1 MFRAR
6 WSPGNASGLHRQ
18 RTNSSNPFVKAVR
31 LEEANFVFQHF
42 PNILLFCSISKD
54 NMSISINKANNASN
68 SNQKENNSEKL
79 LGCLEPGD
87 EQFEQKPVDLLRQ
100 ELDSSASALD
110 AIRRHLLTSLKSI
123 DWAMLASTPLE
134 NVNNNDGTTKSKNH
148 VHFDDNVINVDL
160 EYSFDGT
167 IESTTSSVGEEQ
179 SLSQEWISAE
189 CLLAER
195 FDNELDL
202 LTRLHLAFSHAL
214 SRPELKQ
221 AGALIRS
228 CRWLMAEFCEPQT
241 SKLPNRMT
249 TAVELRDHLN
259 TLSSGFLTTI
269 SKGCW
274 SKGAGFSQD
283 KLKPNSETTLAT
295 KLPAVQCKQAEEAM
309 NRLLRG
315 EILGGRESDEEEPC
329 ENACSFFR
337 NQLNSIGYCVAA
349 MCEAWSAIEACLCPD
364 DLKDLFELIRD
375 LRNLY
380 LYYNTL
386 AEQITHNQRVE
397 MTCELRCN
405 FFHRF
410 SEELTWP
417 AQRCWNKLL
426 ELLPVDVGEQLTS
439 GIFSEFEK
447 KIIKVSSDVGSF
459 TETKNIILPLL
470 RYVEAPNRLE
480 LFSRAKRLL
489 QLVDERKSRLLSE
502 ICFLSTAHANGSSEP
517 IYLEPNPL
525 ESLQRVGTN
534 LQHVLRLCCG
544 SSISSERIKLA
555 AESSIDGLL
564 EIFATKSG
572 LDVEQLA
579 NWHQLPIRLAF
590 IRGTVLCLHQWIADE
605 ARSLLKDL
613 PRSNSQATYESLCLA
628 PTRCFFASAIFGHVT
643 KLMAAVISVKFGFP
657 YNLITDSEDKNNEIY
672 YLKKIVAEQKQILA
686 MKEAQRSDLEKQ
698 LKKLKDLN
706 EKNIETVLNAATEL
720 VKANTKNYECKLK
733 TLKIEH
739 EQAFIEE
746 RTATSRAIE
755 VLKQQFDAQ
764 LKERLRRCRVD
775 SSETETNNIQTKEFI
790 NLLDHFAKLSLEYN
804 KILIEKTALEQ
815 QLHSCGLQ
823 KIKTNNSSN
832 NGINGIQ
839 LELIKEDCDEQME
852 RFNEAKSKNN
862 ATKKSTISMES
873 IRMYIAEM
881 IRITGPGMK
890 VLVMDKETTGI
901 VSCAYAQSEVM
912 QKEVYLFERIDTT
925 VPRDPIKYLKC
936 IAFVRPTPENIELLV
951 RELQNPS
958 YNQYYFY
965 FSNVISKSEVKQLA
979 EADEFEVVREV
990 QEFYADFVAL
1000 GSHLFSLNLF
1010 PAYHCLDWSPNALK
1024 RTIQG
1029 ISSVILS
1036 LKKPVTIRYQAS
1048 SDMTKKLADNLKSLM
1063 AKESALFNIAGSS
1076 DHCALLLILD
1086 RRFDAIT
1093 PLLNQASFIELFLWS
1108 NGKFCLFWTY
1118 QAMVHELFGI
1128 KNNRVS
1134 MEGVSGVRPEMREL
1148 LLNPL
1153 QDAFYAKNMYSN
1165 FGEIGQRIKEM
1176 MDEFQKKAQT
1186 HQKLESI
1193 ADLKAFVEQYPQF
1206 KKMSGAV
1213 AKHVTLV
1220 SELSRLV
1227 SEYNLLEISELEQH
1241 LACHE
1246 EHTNSLKNVRR
1257 MLNHEKTSDLD
1268 ATRLVMLYA
1277 LRFES
1282 HPNNDIRGLVNQL
1295 RKRGLPEKY
1304 YHAIYDVVEFGG
1316 AKMCGIET
1324 SSELDPIRITKKL
1337 IKDLKGVEN
1346 IYTQHRPLLSEI
1358 LNELSKNRLK
1368 ESVFPYS
1375 SGCSPLTRV
1384 HEVIVFIA
1392 GGVTYEESLA
1402 VNTFN
1407 QAGLMKVILGGTT
1420 VHSGRSFIDE
1430 VINATQGVIRSGA
1443 GSSKLHL

>member
-6 WSPGNASGLHRQ
+6 WSPGNILGFHRQ
-18 RTNSSNPFVKAVR
+18 RTHFSNPFVKAVR
-31 LEEANFVFQHF
+31 LEEANKLLVFSAKTFQLYLSTF
-42 PNILLFCSISKD
+42 SKYPTFFAQFQKSD
-54 NMSISINKANNASN
+54 ATNMSISINKANDASN
-68 SNQKENNSEKL
+68 SNQKENNSTKL
-79 LGCLEPGD
+79 LGCLEPDD
-87 EQFEQKPVDLLRQ
+87 EQLEQKPVDLLRQ

-134 NVNNNDGTTKSKNH
+134 NANNNDGTSKSKNH

-179 SLSQEWISAE
+179 SLSQEWISTE

-259 TLSSGFLTTI
+259 TLSSGFLTAI

-274 SKGAGFSQD
+274 SKGAGFGQE
-283 KLKPNSETTLAT
+283 KLKPNSETISAA

-337 NQLNSIGYCVAA
+337 SQLSSIGHCVAA

-364 DLKDLFELIRD
+364 DLKYLFELIRD

-439 GIFSEFEK
+439 GVFSEFEK
-447 KIIKVSSDVGSF
+447 KLIKVTSDVGSF
-459 TETKNIILPLL
+459 TETKNLILPLL
-470 RYVEAPNRLE
+470 RFVEAPNRLE
-480 LFSRAKRLL
+480 LLSRAKRLL

-502 ICFLSTAHANGSSEP
+502 ICFLSTADTNGSSET
-517 IYLEPNPL
+517 IYLEPNPMK
-525 ESLQRVGTN
+525 SLQQVGTN

-544 SSISSERIKLA
+544 SSVSSERIKLA
-555 AESSIDGLL
+555 TESSVDGLL

-579 NWHQLPIRLAF
+579 NWHQMPIRLAF

-605 ARSLLKDL
+605 ARSVLKDL

-706 EKNIETVLNAATEL
+706 EKNIETVMNAATEL
-720 VKANTKNYECKLK
+720 VKENTKNYECKLK
-733 TLKIEH
+733 ALKIEH

-755 VLKQQFDAQ
+755 VLKQQFDVQ
-764 LKERLRRCRVD
+764 LRERLKRCRVG
-775 SSETETNNIQTKEFI
+775 SSETETNNIQTKEFT

-815 QLHSCGLQ
+815 QLYSCGVQ
-823 KIKTNNSSN
+823 KIKTNSSN
-832 NGINGIQ
+832 NGSDGIQ
-839 LELIKEDCDEQME
+839 LELIKE
-852 RFNEAKSKNN
+852 
-862 ATKKSTISMES
+862 TES
-873 IRMYIAEM
+873 ANYCQFLFAWCNLLLR
-881 IRITGPGMK
+881 
-890 VLVMDKETTGI
+890 TGI

-936 IAFVRPTPENIELLV
+936 IVFVRPTPENIELLV

-1029 ISSVILS
+1029 ISSVILA

-1048 SDMTKKLADNLKSLM
+1048 SDMTKKLADNLK
-1063 AKESALFNIAGSS
+1063 
-1076 DHCALLLILD
+1076 
-1086 RRFDAIT
+1086 
-1093 PLLNQASFIELFLWS
+1093 
-1108 NGKFCLFWTY
+1108 WTY

-1241 LACHE
+1241 LACYE
-1246 EHTNSLKNVRR
+1246 EHTNSLKNIRR

-1368 ESVFPYS
+1368 ESVFPYA
-1375 SGCSPLTRV
+1375 SGCSPLARV

-1407 QAGLMKVILGGTT
+1407 QTGLMKVIIGGTT

>member
-6 WSPGNASGLHRQ
+6 WSPGNILGFHRQ
-18 RTNSSNPFVKAVR
+18 RTHFSNPFVKAVR
-31 LEEANFVFQHF
+31 LEEANKLLVFSAKTFQLYLSTF
-42 PNILLFCSISKD
+42 SKYPTFFAQFQKSD
-54 NMSISINKANNASN
+54 ATNMSISINKANDASN
-68 SNQKENNSEKL
+68 SNQKENNSTKL
-79 LGCLEPGD
+79 LGCLEPDD
-87 EQFEQKPVDLLRQ
+87 EQLEQKPVDLLRQ

-134 NVNNNDGTTKSKNH
+134 NANNNDGTSKSKNH

-179 SLSQEWISAE
+179 SLSQEWISTE

-259 TLSSGFLTTI
+259 TLSSGFLTAI

-274 SKGAGFSQD
+274 SKGAGFGQE
-283 KLKPNSETTLAT
+283 KLKPNSETISAA

-337 NQLNSIGYCVAA
+337 SQLSSIGHCVAA

-364 DLKDLFELIRD
+364 DLKYLFELIRD

-439 GIFSEFEK
+439 GVFSEFEK
-447 KIIKVSSDVGSF
+447 KLIKVTSDVGSF
-459 TETKNIILPLL
+459 TETKNLILPLL
-470 RYVEAPNRLE
+470 RFVEAPNRLE
-480 LFSRAKRLL
+480 LLSRAKRLL

-502 ICFLSTAHANGSSEP
+502 ICFLSTADTNGSSET
-517 IYLEPNPL
+517 IYLEPNPMK
-525 ESLQRVGTN
+525 SLQQVGTN

-544 SSISSERIKLA
+544 SSVSSERIKLA
-555 AESSIDGLL
+555 TESSVDGLL

-579 NWHQLPIRLAF
+579 NWHQMPIRLAF

-605 ARSLLKDL
+605 ARSVLKDL

-706 EKNIETVLNAATEL
+706 EKNIETVMNAATEL
-720 VKANTKNYECKLK
+720 VKENTKNYECKLK
-733 TLKIEH
+733 ALKIEH

-755 VLKQQFDAQ
+755 VLKQQFDVQ
-764 LKERLRRCRVD
+764 LRERLKRCRVG
-775 SSETETNNIQTKEFI
+775 SSETETNNIQTKEFT

-815 QLHSCGLQ
+815 QLYSCGVQ
-823 KIKTNNSSN
+823 KIKTNSSN
-832 NGINGIQ
+832 NGSDGIQ
-839 LELIKEDCDEQME
+839 LELIKE
-852 RFNEAKSKNN
+852 
-862 ATKKSTISMES
+862 TES
-873 IRMYIAEM
+873 ANYCQFLFAWCNLLLR
-881 IRITGPGMK
+881 
-890 VLVMDKETTGI
+890 TGI

-936 IAFVRPTPENIELLV
+936 IVFVRPTPENIELLV

-1029 ISSVILS
+1029 ISSVILA

-1076 DHCALLLILD
+1076 SDHCALLLILD

-1093 PLLNQASFIELFLWS
+1093 PLLNQA
-1108 NGKFCLFWTY
+1108 K
-1118 QAMVHELFGI
+1118 
-1128 KNNRVS
+1128 
-1134 MEGVSGVRPEMREL
+1134 MREL

-1241 LACHE
+1241 LACYE
-1246 EHTNSLKNVRR
+1246 EHTNSLKNIRR

-1368 ESVFPYS
+1368 ESVFPYA
-1375 SGCSPLTRV
+1375 SGCSPLARV

-1407 QAGLMKVILGGTT
+1407 QTGLMKVIIGGTT

>member
-1 MFRAR
+1 
-6 WSPGNASGLHRQ
+6 
-18 RTNSSNPFVKAVR
+18 
-31 LEEANFVFQHF
+31 
-42 PNILLFCSISKD
+42 
-54 NMSISINKANNASN
+54 MSISINKANDASN
-68 SNQKENNSEKL
+68 SNQKENNSAKL
-79 LGCLEPGD
+79 LGCLEPDD

-134 NVNNNDGTTKSKNH
+134 NANNNDGTSKSKNH

-241 SKLPNRMT
+241 SKLPNRMI

-259 TLSSGFLTTI
+259 TLSSGFLTAI

-274 SKGAGFSQD
+274 SKGAGFGQE
-283 KLKPNSETTLAT
+283 KLKPNSGTTSAA

-337 NQLNSIGYCVAA
+337 SQLSSIGHCVAA

-364 DLKDLFELIRD
+364 DLKYLFELIRD

-439 GIFSEFEK
+439 GVFSEFEK
-447 KIIKVSSDVGSF
+447 KLIKVTSDVGSF
-459 TETKNIILPLL
+459 TEAKNLILPLL
-470 RYVEAPNRLE
+470 RFVEAPNRLE
-480 LFSRAKRLL
+480 LLSRAKRLL

-502 ICFLSTAHANGSSEP
+502 ICFLSTADANGSSET

-525 ESLQRVGTN
+525 KSLQRVGTN

-544 SSISSERIKLA
+544 SSVSSERIKLA
-555 AESSIDGLL
+555 TESSVDGLL

-572 LDVEQLA
+572 LDVEQLT
-579 NWHQLPIRLAF
+579 NWHKMPIRLAF

-605 ARSLLKDL
+605 ARSVLKDL
-613 PRSNSQATYESLCLA
+613 PRSNSQAAYESLCLT

-657 YNLITDSEDKNNEIY
+657 YNLITDSED
-672 YLKKIVAEQKQILA
+672 
-686 MKEAQRSDLEKQ
+686 
-698 LKKLKDLN
+698 LN
-706 EKNIETVLNAATEL
+706 EKNIETVMNAATEL
-720 VKANTKNYECKLK
+720 VKENTKNYECKLK
-733 TLKIEH
+733 ALKIEH

-746 RTATSRAIE
+746 RTATSRVIL
-755 VLKQQFDAQ
+755 VGVVQY
-764 LKERLRRCRVD
+764 R
-775 SSETETNNIQTKEFI
+775 EFT

-815 QLHSCGLQ
+815 QLYSCEILQ
-823 KIKTNNSSN
+823 YDEPKWKNDAHLCNGYVKLSRNLQIIVSFCLLGAICCFECKIHYRSW
-832 NGINGIQ
+832 
-839 LELIKEDCDEQME
+839 
-852 RFNEAKSKNN
+852 A
-862 ATKKSTISMES
+862 
-873 IRMYIAEM
+873 
-881 IRITGPGMK
+881 
-890 VLVMDKETTGI
+890 TGI

-936 IAFVRPTPENIELLV
+936 IVFVRPTPENIELLV

-1029 ISSVILS
+1029 ISSVILA

-1048 SDMTKKLADNLKSLM
+1048 SDMTKKLADNL
-1063 AKESALFNIAGSS
+1063 
-1076 DHCALLLILD
+1076 
-1086 RRFDAIT
+1086 
-1093 PLLNQASFIELFLWS
+1093 
-1108 NGKFCLFWTY
+1108 
-1118 QAMVHELFGI
+1118 
-1128 KNNRVS
+1128 
-1134 MEGVSGVRPEMREL
+1134 
-1148 LLNPL
+1148 
-1153 QDAFYAKNMYSN
+1153 KNMYSN

-1241 LACHE
+1241 LACYE
-1246 EHTNSLKNVRR
+1246 EHTNSLKNIRR

-1368 ESVFPYS
+1368 ESVFPYA
-1375 SGCSPLTRV
+1375 SGCSPLARV

-1407 QAGLMKVILGGTT
+1407 QTGLMKVIIGGTT

>member
-6 WSPGNASGLHRQ
+6 WSPGNILGFHKQ
-18 RTNSSNPFVKAVR
+18 RTHFSNPFVKAVR
-31 LEEANFVFQHF
+31 LEEANKLLVFSAKTFQLYLSTF
-42 PNILLFCSISKD
+42 SKYPTFFAQFQKSD
-54 NMSISINKANNASN
+54 ATNMSISINKANDASN
-68 SNQKENNSEKL
+68 SNQKENNSTKL
-79 LGCLEPGD
+79 LGCLEPDD
-87 EQFEQKPVDLLRQ
+87 EQLEQKPVDLLRQ

-134 NVNNNDGTTKSKNH
+134 NANNNDGTSKSKNH

-179 SLSQEWISAE
+179 SLSQEWISTE

-259 TLSSGFLTTI
+259 TLSSGFLTAI

-274 SKGAGFSQD
+274 SKGAGFGQE
-283 KLKPNSETTLAT
+283 KLKPNSETISAA

-337 NQLNSIGYCVAA
+337 SQLSSIGHCVAA

-364 DLKDLFELIRD
+364 DLKYLFELIRD

-439 GIFSEFEK
+439 GVFSEFEK
-447 KIIKVSSDVGSF
+447 KLIKVTSDIGSF
-459 TETKNIILPLL
+459 TETKNLILPLL
-470 RYVEAPNRLE
+470 RFVEAPNRLE
-480 LFSRAKRLL
+480 LLSRAKRLL

-502 ICFLSTAHANGSSEP
+502 ICFLSTADTNGSSETM
-517 IYLEPNPL
+517 YLEPNPMK
-525 ESLQRVGTN
+525 SLQQVGIN

-544 SSISSERIKLA
+544 SSVSSERIKLA
-555 AESSIDGLL
+555 TESSVDGLL

-579 NWHQLPIRLAF
+579 NWHQMPIRLAF
-590 IRGTVLCLHQWIADE
+590 IRGIVLCLHQWIADE
-605 ARSLLKDL
+605 ARSVLKDL

-657 YNLITDSEDKNNEIY
+657 YNLITDSED
-672 YLKKIVAEQKQILA
+672 
-686 MKEAQRSDLEKQ
+686 
-698 LKKLKDLN
+698 LN
-706 EKNIETVLNAATEL
+706 EKNIETVMNAATEL
-720 VKANTKNYECKLK
+720 VKENTKNYECKLK
-733 TLKIEH
+733 ALKIEH

-746 RTATSRAIE
+746 RTATSRVIL
-755 VLKQQFDAQ
+755 VCVVQY
-764 LKERLRRCRVD
+764 R
-775 SSETETNNIQTKEFI
+775 EFT

-815 QLHSCGLQ
+815 QLYSCEILQ
-823 KIKTNNSSN
+823 YDEPKWKNDAHLCNGYVKLSRNLQIIVSFCLLGAICCFECKIHYRSW
-832 NGINGIQ
+832 
-839 LELIKEDCDEQME
+839 
-852 RFNEAKSKNN
+852 A
-862 ATKKSTISMES
+862 
-873 IRMYIAEM
+873 
-881 IRITGPGMK
+881 
-890 VLVMDKETTGI
+890 TGI

-936 IAFVRPTPENIELLV
+936 IVFVRPTPENIELLV

-1029 ISSVILS
+1029 ISSVILA

-1076 DHCALLLILD
+1076 SDHCALLLILD

-1093 PLLNQASFIELFLWS
+1093 PLLNQA
-1108 NGKFCLFWTY
+1108 T
-1118 QAMVHELFGI
+1118 MVHELFGI

-1134 MEGVSGVRPEMREL
+1134 MEGVPGVRPEMREL

-1241 LACHE
+1241 LACYE
-1246 EHTNSLKNVRR
+1246 EHTNSLKNIRR

-1368 ESVFPYS
+1368 ESVFPYA
-1375 SGCSPLTRV
+1375 SGCSPLARV

-1407 QAGLMKVILGGTT
+1407 QTGLMKVIIGGTT

>member
-1 MFRAR
+1 
-6 WSPGNASGLHRQ
+6 
-18 RTNSSNPFVKAVR
+18 
-31 LEEANFVFQHF
+31 
-42 PNILLFCSISKD
+42 
-54 NMSISINKANNASN
+54 MSISINKANNASS

-123 DWAMLASTPLE
+123 DWAMLASTP
-134 NVNNNDGTTKSKNH
+134 
-148 VHFDDNVINVDL
+148 
-160 EYSFDGT
+160 
-167 IESTTSSVGEEQ
+167 
-179 SLSQEWISAE
+179 
-189 CLLAER
+189 
-195 FDNELDL
+195 
-202 LTRLHLAFSHAL
+202 
-214 SRPELKQ
+214 
-221 AGALIRS
+221 
-228 CRWLMAEFCEPQT
+228 
-241 SKLPNRMT
+241 
-249 TAVELRDHLN
+249 
-259 TLSSGFLTTI
+259 
-269 SKGCW
+269 
-274 SKGAGFSQD
+274 
-283 KLKPNSETTLAT
+283 
-295 KLPAVQCKQAEEAM
+295 
-309 NRLLRG
+309 
-315 EILGGRESDEEEPC
+315 
-329 ENACSFFR
+329 
-337 NQLNSIGYCVAA
+337 
-349 MCEAWSAIEACLCPD
+349 
-364 DLKDLFELIRD
+364 
-375 LRNLY
+375 
-380 LYYNTL
+380 
-386 AEQITHNQRVE
+386 
-397 MTCELRCN
+397 
-405 FFHRF
+405 
-410 SEELTWP
+410 EELTWP

-426 ELLPVDVGEQLTS
+426 ELLPADVGEQLTS

-775 SSETETNNIQTKEFI
+775 SSETETNNIQTKEFT

>member
-6 WSPGNASGLHRQ
+6 WSPGNILGFHKQ
-18 RTNSSNPFVKAVR
+18 RTHFSNPFVKAVR
-31 LEEANFVFQHF
+31 LEEANKLLVFSAKTFQLYLSTF
-42 PNILLFCSISKD
+42 SKYPTFFAQFQKSD
-54 NMSISINKANNASN
+54 ATNMSISINKANDASN
-68 SNQKENNSEKL
+68 SNQKENNSTKL
-79 LGCLEPGD
+79 LGCLEPDD
-87 EQFEQKPVDLLRQ
+87 EQLEQKPVDLLRQ

-134 NVNNNDGTTKSKNH
+134 NANNNDGTSKSKNH

-179 SLSQEWISAE
+179 SLSQEWISTE

-259 TLSSGFLTTI
+259 TLSSGFLTAI

-274 SKGAGFSQD
+274 SKGAGFGQE
-283 KLKPNSETTLAT
+283 KLKPNSETISAA

-337 NQLNSIGYCVAA
+337 SQLSSIGHCVAA

-364 DLKDLFELIRD
+364 DLKYLFELIRD

-439 GIFSEFEK
+439 GVFSEFEK
-447 KIIKVSSDVGSF
+447 KLIKVTSDIGSF
-459 TETKNIILPLL
+459 TETKNLILPLL
-470 RYVEAPNRLE
+470 RFVEAPNRLE
-480 LFSRAKRLL
+480 LLSRAKRLL

-502 ICFLSTAHANGSSEP
+502 ICFLSTADTNGSSETM
-517 IYLEPNPL
+517 YLEPNPMK
-525 ESLQRVGTN
+525 SLQQVGIN

-544 SSISSERIKLA
+544 SSVSSERIKLA
-555 AESSIDGLL
+555 TESSVDGLL

-579 NWHQLPIRLAF
+579 NWHQMPIRLAF
-590 IRGTVLCLHQWIADE
+590 IRGIVLCLHQWIADE
-605 ARSLLKDL
+605 ARSVLKDL

-672 YLKKIVAEQKQILA
+672 YLKKIVAEQKQSLA

-706 EKNIETVLNAATEL
+706 EKNIETVMNAATEL
-720 VKANTKNYECKLK
+720 VKENTKNYECKLK
-733 TLKIEH
+733 ALKIEH

-755 VLKQQFDAQ
+755 VLKQQFDVQ
-764 LKERLRRCRVD
+764 LRERLKRCRVG
-775 SSETETNNIQTKEFI
+775 SSETETNNIQTKEFT

-815 QLHSCGLQ
+815 QLYSCGVQ
-823 KIKTNNSSN
+823 KIKTNSSN
-832 NGINGIQ
+832 NGSDGIQ
-839 LELIKEDCDEQME
+839 LELIKE
-852 RFNEAKSKNN
+852 
-862 ATKKSTISMES
+862 
-873 IRMYIAEM
+873 
-881 IRITGPGMK
+881 
-890 VLVMDKETTGI
+890 TGI

-936 IAFVRPTPENIELLV
+936 IVFVRPTPENIELLV

-979 EADEFEVVREV
+979 EADEFEVVP
-990 QEFYADFVAL
+990 L

-1029 ISSVILS
+1029 ISSVILA

-1048 SDMTKKLADNLKSLM
+1048 SDMTKKLADNLK
-1063 AKESALFNIAGSS
+1063 
-1076 DHCALLLILD
+1076 
-1086 RRFDAIT
+1086 
-1093 PLLNQASFIELFLWS
+1093 
-1108 NGKFCLFWTY
+1108 WTY

-1134 MEGVSGVRPEMREL
+1134 MEGVPGVRPEMREL

-1241 LACHE
+1241 LACYE
-1246 EHTNSLKNVRR
+1246 EHTNSLKNIRR

-1368 ESVFPYS
+1368 ESVFPYA
-1375 SGCSPLTRV
+1375 SGCSPLARV

-1407 QAGLMKVILGGTT
+1407 QTGLMKVIIGGTT

>member
-6 WSPGNASGLHRQ
+6 WSPGNILGFHRQ
-18 RTNSSNPFVKAVR
+18 RTHFSNPFVKAVR
-31 LEEANFVFQHF
+31 LEEANKLLVFSAKTFQLYLSTF
-42 PNILLFCSISKD
+42 SKYPTFFAQFQKSD
-54 NMSISINKANNASN
+54 ATNMSISINKANDASN
-68 SNQKENNSEKL
+68 SNQKENNSTKL
-79 LGCLEPGD
+79 LGCLEPDD
-87 EQFEQKPVDLLRQ
+87 EQLEQKPVDLLRQ

-134 NVNNNDGTTKSKNH
+134 NANNNDGTSKSKNH

-179 SLSQEWISAE
+179 SLSQEWISTE

-259 TLSSGFLTTI
+259 TLSSGFLTAI

-274 SKGAGFSQD
+274 SKGAGFGQE
-283 KLKPNSETTLAT
+283 KLKPNSETISAA

-337 NQLNSIGYCVAA
+337 SQLSSIGHCVAA

-364 DLKDLFELIRD
+364 DLKYLFELIRD

-439 GIFSEFEK
+439 GVFSEFEK
-447 KIIKVSSDVGSF
+447 KLIKVTSDIGSF
-459 TETKNIILPLL
+459 TETKNLILPLL
-470 RYVEAPNRLE
+470 RFVEAPNRLE
-480 LFSRAKRLL
+480 LLSRAKRLL

-502 ICFLSTAHANGSSEP
+502 ICFLSTADTNGSSET
-517 IYLEPNPL
+517 IYLEPNPMK
-525 ESLQRVGTN
+525 SLQQVGTN

-544 SSISSERIKLA
+544 SSVSSERIKLA
-555 AESSIDGLL
+555 TESSVDGLL

-579 NWHQLPIRLAF
+579 NWHQMPIRLAF
-590 IRGTVLCLHQWIADE
+590 IRGIVLCLHQWIADE
-605 ARSLLKDL
+605 ARSVLKDL

-672 YLKKIVAEQKQILA
+672 YLKKIVAEQKQSLA

-706 EKNIETVLNAATEL
+706 EKNIETVMNAATEL
-720 VKANTKNYECKLK
+720 VKENTKNYECKLK
-733 TLKIEH
+733 ALKIEH

-755 VLKQQFDAQ
+755 VLKQQFDVQ
-764 LKERLRRCRVD
+764 LRERLKRCRVG
-775 SSETETNNIQTKEFI
+775 SSETETNNIQTKEFT

-815 QLHSCGLQ
+815 QLYSCSVQ
-823 KIKTNNSSN
+823 KIKTNSSN
-832 NGINGIQ
+832 NGSDGIQ
-839 LELIKEDCDEQME
+839 LELIKE
-852 RFNEAKSKNN
+852 
-862 ATKKSTISMES
+862 TES
-873 IRMYIAEM
+873 ANYCQFLFAWCNLLLR
-881 IRITGPGMK
+881 
-890 VLVMDKETTGI
+890 TGI

-936 IAFVRPTPENIELLV
+936 IVFVRPTPENIELLV

-1010 PAYHCLDWSPNALK
+1010 PAYHCLDWSPSALK

-1029 ISSVILS
+1029 ISSVILA

-1048 SDMTKKLADNLKSLM
+1048 SDMTKKLADNLK
-1063 AKESALFNIAGSS
+1063 
-1076 DHCALLLILD
+1076 
-1086 RRFDAIT
+1086 
-1093 PLLNQASFIELFLWS
+1093 
-1108 NGKFCLFWTY
+1108 WTY

-1241 LACHE
+1241 LACYE
-1246 EHTNSLKNVRR
+1246 EHTNSLKNIRR

-1368 ESVFPYS
+1368 ESVFPYA
-1375 SGCSPLTRV
+1375 SGCSPLARV

-1407 QAGLMKVILGGTT
+1407 QTGLMKVIIGGTT

>member
-1 MFRAR
+1 MRAM
-6 WSPGNASGLHRQ
+6 PQ
-18 RTNSSNPFVKAVR
+18 NS
-31 LEEANFVFQHF
+31 
-42 PNILLFCSISKD
+42 
-54 NMSISINKANNASN
+54 MSISINKANDAGN
-68 SNQKENNSEKL
+68 SNQKENNSTKL
-79 LGCLEPGD
+79 LGCLEPDD
-87 EQFEQKPVDLLRQ
+87 EQLEQKPVDLLRQ

-134 NVNNNDGTTKSKNH
+134 NANNNDGTSKSKNH

-167 IESTTSSVGEEQ
+167 IESITSSVGEEQ
-179 SLSQEWISAE
+179 SLSQEWISTE

-259 TLSSGFLTTI
+259 TLSSGFLTAI

-274 SKGAGFSQD
+274 SKGAGFGQE
-283 KLKPNSETTLAT
+283 KLKPNSETISAA

-337 NQLNSIGYCVAA
+337 SQLSSIGHCVAA

-364 DLKDLFELIRD
+364 DLKYLFELIRD

-439 GIFSEFEK
+439 GVFSEFEK
-447 KIIKVSSDVGSF
+447 KLIKVTSDVGSF
-459 TETKNIILPLL
+459 TETKNLILPLL
-470 RYVEAPNRLE
+470 RFVEAPNRLE
-480 LFSRAKRLL
+480 LLSRAKRLL

-502 ICFLSTAHANGSSEP
+502 ICFLSTADTNGSSET
-517 IYLEPNPL
+517 IYLEPNPMK
-525 ESLQRVGTN
+525 SLQQVGTN

-544 SSISSERIKLA
+544 SSVSSERIKLA
-555 AESSIDGLL
+555 TESSVDGLL

-579 NWHQLPIRLAF
+579 NWHQMPIRLAF

-605 ARSLLKDL
+605 ARSVLKDL

-706 EKNIETVLNAATEL
+706 EKNIETVMNAATEL
-720 VKANTKNYECKLK
+720 VKENTKNYECKLK
-733 TLKIEH
+733 ALKIEH

-755 VLKQQFDAQ
+755 VLKQQFDVQ
-764 LKERLRRCRVD
+764 LRERLKRCRVG
-775 SSETETNNIQTKEFI
+775 SSETETNNIQTKEFT

-804 KILIEKTALEQ
+804 KILIEITALEQ
-815 QLHSCGLQ
+815 QLYSYGVQ
-823 KIKTNNSSN
+823 KIKTNSSN
-832 NGINGIQ
+832 DGSDGIQ
-839 LELIKEDCDEQME
+839 LELIKEDCDEQMD
-852 RFNEAKSKNN
+852 RFIGTKSKNN
-862 ATKKSTISMES
+862 ATKKTTTPKILQYDEPKWKNDAHLCNGYVKLSRNLQIIVSFCLLGAICCFECKIHYRS
-873 IRMYIAEM
+873 WA
-881 IRITGPGMK
+881 
-890 VLVMDKETTGI
+890 TGI

-936 IAFVRPTPENIELLV
+936 IVFVRPTPENIELLV

-1029 ISSVILS
+1029 ISSVILA

-1076 DHCALLLILD
+1076 SDHCALLLILD

-1093 PLLNQASFIELFLWS
+1093 PLLNQA
-1108 NGKFCLFWTY
+1108 T
-1118 QAMVHELFGI
+1118 MVHELFGI

-1241 LACHE
+1241 LACYE
-1246 EHTNSLKNVRR
+1246 EHTNSLKNIRR

-1368 ESVFPYS
+1368 ESVFPYA
-1375 SGCSPLTRV
+1375 SGCSPLARV

-1407 QAGLMKVILGGTT
+1407 QTGLMKVIIGGTT

>member
-1 MFRAR
+1 
-6 WSPGNASGLHRQ
+6 
-18 RTNSSNPFVKAVR
+18 
-31 LEEANFVFQHF
+31 
-42 PNILLFCSISKD
+42 
-54 NMSISINKANNASN
+54 
-68 SNQKENNSEKL
+68 
-79 LGCLEPGD
+79 
-87 EQFEQKPVDLLRQ
+87 
-100 ELDSSASALD
+100 
-110 AIRRHLLTSLKSI
+110 
-123 DWAMLASTPLE
+123 
-134 NVNNNDGTTKSKNH
+134 
-148 VHFDDNVINVDL
+148 
-160 EYSFDGT
+160 
-167 IESTTSSVGEEQ
+167 
-179 SLSQEWISAE
+179 
-189 CLLAER
+189 
-195 FDNELDL
+195 
-202 LTRLHLAFSHAL
+202 
-214 SRPELKQ
+214 
-221 AGALIRS
+221 
-228 CRWLMAEFCEPQT
+228 
-241 SKLPNRMT
+241 
-249 TAVELRDHLN
+249 
-259 TLSSGFLTTI
+259 
-269 SKGCW
+269 
-274 SKGAGFSQD
+274 
-283 KLKPNSETTLAT
+283 
-295 KLPAVQCKQAEEAM
+295 
-309 NRLLRG
+309 
-315 EILGGRESDEEEPC
+315 
-329 ENACSFFR
+329 
-337 NQLNSIGYCVAA
+337 
-349 MCEAWSAIEACLCPD
+349 
-364 DLKDLFELIRD
+364 
-375 LRNLY
+375 
-380 LYYNTL
+380 
-386 AEQITHNQRVE
+386 
-397 MTCELRCN
+397 
-405 FFHRF
+405 
-410 SEELTWP
+410 
-417 AQRCWNKLL
+417 
-426 ELLPVDVGEQLTS
+426 
-439 GIFSEFEK
+439 
-447 KIIKVSSDVGSF
+447 
-459 TETKNIILPLL
+459 LPL
-470 RYVEAPNRLE
+470 NMN
-480 LFSRAKRLL
+480 
-489 QLVDERKSRLLSE
+489 LV
-502 ICFLSTAHANGSSEP
+502 
-517 IYLEPNPL
+517 
-525 ESLQRVGTN
+525 
-534 LQHVLRLCCG
+534 
-544 SSISSERIKLA
+544 
-555 AESSIDGLL
+555 
-564 EIFATKSG
+564 
-572 LDVEQLA
+572 
-579 NWHQLPIRLAF
+579 
-590 IRGTVLCLHQWIADE
+590 
-605 ARSLLKDL
+605 
-613 PRSNSQATYESLCLA
+613 
-628 PTRCFFASAIFGHVT
+628 
-643 KLMAAVISVKFGFP
+643 
-657 YNLITDSEDKNNEIY
+657 
-672 YLKKIVAEQKQILA
+672 
-686 MKEAQRSDLEKQ
+686 
-698 LKKLKDLN
+698 
-706 EKNIETVLNAATEL
+706 
-720 VKANTKNYECKLK
+720 
-733 TLKIEH
+733 
-739 EQAFIEE
+739 
-746 RTATSRAIE
+746 
-755 VLKQQFDAQ
+755 
-764 LKERLRRCRVD
+764 
-775 SSETETNNIQTKEFI
+775 
-790 NLLDHFAKLSLEYN
+790 
-804 KILIEKTALEQ
+804 
-815 QLHSCGLQ
+815 
-823 KIKTNNSSN
+823 
-832 NGINGIQ
+832 
-839 LELIKEDCDEQME
+839 
-852 RFNEAKSKNN
+852 
-862 ATKKSTISMES
+862 ES
-873 IRMYIAEM
+873 IRLYIAEM

-936 IAFVRPTPENIELLV
+936 IVFVRPTPENIELLV

-1029 ISSVILS
+1029 ISSVILG

-1063 AKESALFNIAGSS
+1063 AKESALFNIAG
-1076 DHCALLLILD
+1076 
-1086 RRFDAIT
+1086 T
-1093 PLLNQASFIELFLWS
+1093 
-1108 NGKFCLFWTY
+1108 
-1118 QAMVHELFGI
+1118 MVHELFGI

-1241 LACHE
+1241 LACYE
-1246 EHTNSLKNVRR
+1246 EHTNSLKNIRR

-1368 ESVFPYS
+1368 ESVFPYA
-1375 SGCSPLTRV
+1375 SGCSPLARV

-1407 QAGLMKVILGGTT
+1407 QTGLMKVIIGGTT

>member
-1 MFRAR
+1 
-6 WSPGNASGLHRQ
+6 
-18 RTNSSNPFVKAVR
+18 
-31 LEEANFVFQHF
+31 
-42 PNILLFCSISKD
+42 
-54 NMSISINKANNASN
+54 
-68 SNQKENNSEKL
+68 
-79 LGCLEPGD
+79 
-87 EQFEQKPVDLLRQ
+87 
-100 ELDSSASALD
+100 
-110 AIRRHLLTSLKSI
+110 
-123 DWAMLASTPLE
+123 
-134 NVNNNDGTTKSKNH
+134 
-148 VHFDDNVINVDL
+148 
-160 EYSFDGT
+160 
-167 IESTTSSVGEEQ
+167 
-179 SLSQEWISAE
+179 
-189 CLLAER
+189 
-195 FDNELDL
+195 
-202 LTRLHLAFSHAL
+202 
-214 SRPELKQ
+214 
-221 AGALIRS
+221 
-228 CRWLMAEFCEPQT
+228 
-241 SKLPNRMT
+241 
-249 TAVELRDHLN
+249 
-259 TLSSGFLTTI
+259 
-269 SKGCW
+269 
-274 SKGAGFSQD
+274 
-283 KLKPNSETTLAT
+283 
-295 KLPAVQCKQAEEAM
+295 
-309 NRLLRG
+309 
-315 EILGGRESDEEEPC
+315 
-329 ENACSFFR
+329 
-337 NQLNSIGYCVAA
+337 
-349 MCEAWSAIEACLCPD
+349 
-364 DLKDLFELIRD
+364 
-375 LRNLY
+375 
-380 LYYNTL
+380 
-386 AEQITHNQRVE
+386 
-397 MTCELRCN
+397 
-405 FFHRF
+405 
-410 SEELTWP
+410 
-417 AQRCWNKLL
+417 
-426 ELLPVDVGEQLTS
+426 
-439 GIFSEFEK
+439 
-447 KIIKVSSDVGSF
+447 
-459 TETKNIILPLL
+459 LPL
-470 RYVEAPNRLE
+470 NMN
-480 LFSRAKRLL
+480 
-489 QLVDERKSRLLSE
+489 LV
-502 ICFLSTAHANGSSEP
+502 
-517 IYLEPNPL
+517 
-525 ESLQRVGTN
+525 
-534 LQHVLRLCCG
+534 
-544 SSISSERIKLA
+544 
-555 AESSIDGLL
+555 
-564 EIFATKSG
+564 
-572 LDVEQLA
+572 
-579 NWHQLPIRLAF
+579 
-590 IRGTVLCLHQWIADE
+590 
-605 ARSLLKDL
+605 
-613 PRSNSQATYESLCLA
+613 
-628 PTRCFFASAIFGHVT
+628 
-643 KLMAAVISVKFGFP
+643 
-657 YNLITDSEDKNNEIY
+657 
-672 YLKKIVAEQKQILA
+672 
-686 MKEAQRSDLEKQ
+686 
-698 LKKLKDLN
+698 
-706 EKNIETVLNAATEL
+706 
-720 VKANTKNYECKLK
+720 
-733 TLKIEH
+733 
-739 EQAFIEE
+739 
-746 RTATSRAIE
+746 
-755 VLKQQFDAQ
+755 
-764 LKERLRRCRVD
+764 
-775 SSETETNNIQTKEFI
+775 
-790 NLLDHFAKLSLEYN
+790 
-804 KILIEKTALEQ
+804 
-815 QLHSCGLQ
+815 
-823 KIKTNNSSN
+823 
-832 NGINGIQ
+832 
-839 LELIKEDCDEQME
+839 
-852 RFNEAKSKNN
+852 
-862 ATKKSTISMES
+862 ES
-873 IRMYIAEM
+873 IRLYIAEM

-936 IAFVRPTPENIELLV
+936 IVFVRPTPENIELLV

-1029 ISSVILS
+1029 ISSVILG

-1076 DHCALLLILD
+1076 SDHCALLLILD

-1093 PLLNQASFIELFLWS
+1093 PLLNQA
-1108 NGKFCLFWTY
+1108 T
-1118 QAMVHELFGI
+1118 MVHELFGI

-1241 LACHE
+1241 LACYE
-1246 EHTNSLKNVRR
+1246 EHTNSLKNIRR

-1368 ESVFPYS
+1368 ESVFPYA
-1375 SGCSPLTRV
+1375 SGCSPLARV

-1407 QAGLMKVILGGTT
+1407 QTGLMKVIIGGTT